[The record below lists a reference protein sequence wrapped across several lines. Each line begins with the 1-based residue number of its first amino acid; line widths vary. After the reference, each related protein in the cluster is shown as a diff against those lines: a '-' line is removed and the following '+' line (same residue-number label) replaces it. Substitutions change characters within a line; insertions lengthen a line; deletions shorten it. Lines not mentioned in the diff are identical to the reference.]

1 MEHRHTKGNTPEPM
15 DALHTQLMD
24 QALTRGLAFMGRTYG
39 LRVEPVG
46 YNVLPVA
53 LQRAIEMFP
62 RHATADDM
70 LATISRLN
78 ITVGCNDVA

>member
-1 MEHRHTKGNTPEPM
+1 MERHPNRSTTEPM
-15 DALHTQLMD
+15 DALHTELMD

-62 RHATADDM
+62 VNATAGDM
-70 LATISRLN
+70 LATLSRLN
-78 ITVGCNDVA
+78 VTVGCNDVA